1 MIITPIKGIPLIKPG
16 DDISE
21 ILITVLPNNEIIV
34 EDNDIFVLAQK
45 IVSKS
50 EGRLINLTEVTP
62 SAKALEMAKQSQKD
76 PRFVELV
83 LRESVRIVRVRP
95 GTLIAEH
102 KSGFIC
108 ANAGIDHSNV
118 KGDWGHQEDWVL
130 LLPENSDKSARRIQ
144 EKLEKRL
151 EKNIGVLI
159 IDSHGRPWRLGTVGM
174 SIGMSGVPGLMDLLG
189 KADLFGYKLRI
200 TQIAASDELAGA
212 ASLVMGQA
220 CEGIPVVHV
229 RNFPYSLR
237 KSGLREL
244 IRPKDQDLF
253 R

>member
-1 MIITPIKGIPLIKPG
+1 MIITALKGMPLIKPG
-16 DDISE
+16 DDIPQ
-21 ILITVLPNNEIIV
+21 IIINVLDNNEIIV
-34 EDNDIFVLAQK
+34 ENNDIFVLAQK

-50 EGRLINLTEVTP
+50 EGRLINLTEITP
-62 SAKALEMAKQSQKD
+62 SINAFDLAKKSQKD

-83 LRESVRIVRVRP
+83 LSESIRVVRVRP
-95 GTLIAEH
+95 GTLIVEH

-118 KGDWGHQEDWVL
+118 KGEWGNQEDWVL
-130 LLPENSDKSARRIQ
+130 LLPENSDKSAKQIKEQ
-144 EKLEKRL
+144 LEKRL
-151 EKNIGVLI
+151 AKKLGVLI

-174 SIGMSGVPGLMDLLG
+174 AIGMSAVPGLIDLRG
-189 KADLFGYKLRI
+189 EPDLFGYKLRI
-200 TQIAASDELAGA
+200 TQLAAADELAGA

-220 CEGIPVVHV
+220 SEGNPVVHV

-237 KSGLREL
+237 ESKLREL
-244 IRPKDQDLF
+244 IRPKEQDLF